1 MYDFKI
7 IDDKGNQIFDYVSIL
22 KLINM
27 HKREEEIYIY
37 IDANDVVAL
46 ITMRMP
52 RCFTY
57 KVEGTK
63 RIEVKYF
70 NDDVVLIKLYNNLI
84 WYFNIGSLSYSV
96 SLQTNIKWNYEE
108 KTYFRVF

>member
-84 WYFNIGSLSYSV
+84 
-96 SLQTNIKWNYEE
+96 
-108 KTYFRVF
+108 